1 MGWNGSGGGSTPV
14 KPKVTAK
21 KPSPIRG
28 LVAGAV
34 LVAAVIWAYFAFFAG
49 SERPK
54 TERIEKESGRIK
66 EVKPAAVRKTT
77 AENAKSREREIAK
90 EMDEQVKPYIKK
102 GAGTNNVIRLGPQPL
117 DPEDPDNLLRTRV
130 AQDVGQLL
138 SIQPGEMVPPMLVFY
153 FMFEDDEREAK
164 IAAGEKDI
172 TTDNGNQEF
181 LDALKKWKM
190 TIKEGDSE
198 ARQLAKEKLNDAHI
212 ELLKGID
219 EGMSVN
225 DSIKAAYQFRVEAAK
240 TRQSLI
246 DEISRLHTEDGD
258 FSVTKELV
266 QVANEK
272 LAAEGIIKINMEE
285 VIEGYEEPEEQ
296 EHSAET
302 QPQTYNDS
310 F

>member
-1 MGWNGSGGGSTPV
+1 MSGWNGSDRRGVSTPV
-14 KPKVTAK
+14 QPKVTAK
-21 KPSPIRG
+21 KKPSPVRG
-28 LVAGAV
+28 LIAGGLVCALAV
-34 LVAAVIWAYFAFFAG
+34 GAYFAFFAG
-49 SERPK
+49 SEKPQ
-54 TERIEKESGRIK
+54 TERVEKDRGRIK
-66 EVKPAAVRKTT
+66 EVKPAAAKKP
-77 AENAKSREREIAK
+77 AADNAKSREREIAK
-90 EMDEQVKPYIKK
+90 EMNELVKPYIKK

-117 DPEDPDNLLRTRV
+117 DPDDPDNLLRTRV

-164 IAAGEKDI
+164 IAAGEKVI

-181 LDALKKWKM
+181 LDSLKKWKM
-190 TIKEGDSE
+190 TIKEGDTE
-198 ARQLAKEKLNDAHI
+198 ARRLAKEKLNDAHI

-219 EGMSVN
+219 EGLSVN

-258 FSVTKELV
+258 VSVTKELV
-266 QVANEK
+266 QAANEK

-285 VIEGYEEPEEQ
+285 VIEDYEEPEEQ
-296 EHSAET
+296 EHPAET
-302 QPQTYNDS
+302 QPQT
-310 F
+310 

>member
-1 MGWNGSGGGSTPV
+1 MSGWNGSDRRGVSTPV
-14 KPKVTAK
+14 QPKVTAK

-28 LVAGAV
+28 LIAGGLVCVLAV
-34 LVAAVIWAYFAFFAG
+34 GAYFVFFGG
-49 SERPK
+49 SEKPK
-54 TERIEKESGRIK
+54 AERIETDRGRIK
-66 EVKPAAVRKTT
+66 EVKPAAAKKNT
-77 AENAKSREREIAK
+77 AENSKSREREIAK
-90 EMDEQVKPYIKK
+90 EMNELVKPYIKK
-102 GAGTNNVIRLGPQPL
+102 GTGTNNVIRLGPQPL
-117 DPEDPDNLLRTRV
+117 DPDDPDNLLRTRV

-164 IAAGEKDI
+164 IAAGEKVI

-181 LDALKKWKM
+181 LDSLKKWKM
-190 TIKEGDSE
+190 TIKEGDTE
-198 ARQLAKEKLNDAHI
+198 ARRLAKEKLNDAHI

-219 EGMSVN
+219 EGLSVN

-258 FSVTKELV
+258 VSVTKELV
-266 QVANEK
+266 QTANEK

-285 VIEGYEEPEEQ
+285 VIEDYEEPEEQ
-296 EHSAET
+296 EHPAGT
-302 QPQTYNDS
+302 QPQT
-310 F
+310 